1 MKEVPETWLP
11 PRTAEVCDIVMG
23 TAGVHADPD
32 LYRLWLEARQQ
43 GIGGSDAAAA
53 IGLSPWSSPRALY
66 YDKTDPIVIRE
77 DIELFEAGRR
87 TEDMNAQWFE
97 DKTGLMVFKQPVM
110 IRSRKAP
117 FMFADPDFF
126 CDIGGDEFGLVECK
140 NVRAQNIH
148 EWDDGPPLHY
158 RLQLQHYLA
167 VTDLALGFFATFVG
181 GNQHLVFEVERDEKL
196 IESLIAGE
204 EAFWTCVQLRRPP
217 DVDGSEAT
225 TTALKVHYADQEPGE
240 SVQVP
245 ESFRQLVNSH
255 RSLKMQEKIL
265 QARIDEV
272 ENRMKDVIGNAEA
285 AVIGDEVLATWKT
298 QIRAAHEV
306 KESKFRKLHVKDVAK

>member
-43 GIGGSDAAAA
+43 GIGGSDAAAS
-53 IGLSPWSSPRALY
+53 IGLSPWSTPRALY

-97 DKTGLMVFKQPVM
+97 DKTGLGVVKQPVM

-126 CDIGGDEFGLVECK
+126 CNLGDGEYGLVECK

-167 VTDLALGFFATFVG
+167 VTDLALGFFSCLVG
-181 GNQHLVFEVERDEKL
+181 GNRHLVFLVPRDDAL
-196 IESLIAGE
+196 IASLIAGE
-204 EAFWTCVQLRRPP
+204 EAFWTCVTLKQPP
-217 DVDGSEAT
+217 EVDGEDAT
-225 TTALKVHYADQEPGE
+225 TEALAAHYDEPVVGF
-240 SVQVP
+240 SVEVD
-245 ESFRQLVNSH
+245 ETFRDLV
-255 RSLKMQEKIL
+255 RRRETLKLEEKII
-265 QARIDEV
+265 ATRIAEV
-272 ENRMKDVIGNAEA
+272 ENLMKDQIGEAEA
-285 AVIGDEVLATWKT
+285 AVIGETVLATWKLQT
-298 QIRAAHEV
+298 RAAHEV
-306 KESKFRKLHVKDVAK
+306 KESTFRKLTVKGLK